1 MYQLLR
7 GDIDVF
13 NHLAISLSSSD
24 SFSLMCSDTDKKKNQ
39 KLGTYSIK
47 NIASS
52 QKINLFTIK

>member
-24 SFSLMCSDTDKKKNQ
+24 SFSLMCSDTDKKKQ